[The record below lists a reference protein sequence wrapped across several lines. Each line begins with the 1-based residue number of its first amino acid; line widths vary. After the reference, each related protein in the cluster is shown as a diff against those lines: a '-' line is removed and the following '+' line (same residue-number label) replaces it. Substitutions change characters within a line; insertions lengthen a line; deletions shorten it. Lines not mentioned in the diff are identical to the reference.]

1 MKQVDLLVIALNSP
15 LLIGVYEDDKLIET
29 LSYDEHA
36 SDALITALS
45 HLSKKYN
52 FSKIIYANTPGSFM
66 GLKVAYVTLK
76 SYCVAK
82 DCKLYGVS
90 GFELNE
96 GGAIRANKS
105 FCFVLENGE
114 VVLKKSEPCS
124 FVLPQNLQNLN
135 LSLNSEPIYHIDAV

>member
-45 HLSKKYN
+45 HLSKNYN

-114 VVLKKSEPCS
+114 VVLRKTDPTS
-124 FVLPQNLQNLN
+124 FSLPQSLQNLN
-135 LSLNSEPIYHIDAV
+135 LSSTSEPIDHIDAV